1 MLADMWS
8 IGTVAQ
14 EVFSV
19 LWAKTYTF
27 ISSLVTSE
35 NM

>member
-8 IGTVAQ
+8 IGTAAQ